1 MKGSKFASQPVVSN
15 YEIQRLE
22 KLRQN
27 AKLMEAKG
35 HGKDSLANKILE
47 SNAQIH
53 FQNSRVEDI
62 YSDEDEMYTPDEEE
76 ESEKEQHEEEDEDD
90 SNVLEQPT
98 SKKLPKTMSSFVAKH
113 VNQPRKEVATIV
125 SPMTR
130 SGSMAESL
138 KQVAQSQQKQKA
150 HNFEH
155 KKQQQ
160 QPTSKKNGL
169 QSQKVQQPKKYC
181 TPGSM
186 SHFRD
191 LRMKQLRNSI
201 ALTNTEVPC
210 NNDDE
215 GVEGQHSSYAP
226 NEAPDYE
233 PFFLNVGSK
242 LTKHRGPTKLLN
254 VHART
259 SEERKLVVLNSFGQ
273 PVGPTRETVKEF
285 RGFLG
290 TIARN
295 SKLAPLNYCDWPSVP
310 SQDTIWKYILER
322 YIVAEEGRKCILE
335 IVGARWRGYKCW
347 VKKHQFY
354 AYETYEKR
362 WEKRPQTIPDAQFKD
377 LLDYW
382 DFELVKELSDKNK
395 SNRLKADDMH
405 TLGPNSYAL
414 LRHELQQED
423 PNKEPPSQAKVYIK
437 SRTRNPKRKYKTS
450 YQKTKQNMVSW
461 NASTTKSSVGG
472 PSSVAAD
479 SLHQKEGEGGASQTS
494 KMLKLTVEGK
504 VAIPRNREVANKTS
518 IRVPKPGG

>member
-1 MKGSKFASQPVVSN
+1 MESK
-15 YEIQRLE
+15 R
-22 KLRQN
+22 
-27 AKLMEAKG
+27 

-62 YSDEDEMYTPDEEE
+62 YSDEDEMCIPNEEE

-90 SNVLEQPT
+90 KQPT

-113 VNQPRKEVATIV
+113 VNQPRKEAATIV

-155 KKQQQ
+155 KKQQK
-160 QPTSKKNGL
+160 QPTSKKNSL

-181 TPGSM
+181 TPGSI
-186 SHFRD
+186 SRFRD

-201 ALTNTEVPC
+201 ALTDTEVPC

-215 GVEGQHSSYAP
+215 GVEGQHSSHAP

-233 PFFLNVGSK
+233 PCHLIVESEIRVPEFEAQPRNNGSK
-242 LTKHRGPTKLLN
+242 EGSTLKKHRGPTKLLN

-273 PVGPTRETVKEF
+273 PVGPTKEIIKEF

-295 SKLAPLNYCDWPSVP
+295 SKLAPLNYCDWPS
-310 SQDTIWKYILER
+310 ER

-347 VKKHQFY
+347 VKKHHFY

-362 WEKRPQTIPDAQFKD
+362 WEKRPQTILDAQFKD
-377 LLDYW
+377 LVNYW
-382 DFELVKELSDKNK
+382 DFELVKELSNKNK

-414 LRHELQQED
+414 LRHELEKMEALNAQQHEEGATYQD
-423 PNKEPPSQAKVYIK
+423 PYYDMIKNPSTVVVYAFMGQCIERDWVERLQQLN
-437 SRTRNPKRKYKTS
+437 SGMDLVFPDSFGGQLIRD
-450 YQKTKQNMVSW
+450 
-461 NASTTKSSVGG
+461 ASTTKSSVGG
-472 PSSVAAD
+472 PSSVAVD
-479 SLHQKEGEGGASQTS
+479 SSHQVSA
-494 KMLKLTVEGK
+494 
-504 VAIPRNREVANKTS
+504 
-518 IRVPKPGG
+518 

>member
-1 MKGSKFASQPVVSN
+1 
-15 YEIQRLE
+15 
-22 KLRQN
+22 
-27 AKLMEAKG
+27 
-35 HGKDSLANKILE
+35 
-47 SNAQIH
+47 
-53 FQNSRVEDI
+53 FQDI
-62 YSDEDEMYTPDEEE
+62 YSDEDEMYIPDEEE

-98 SKKLPKTMSSFVAKH
+98 SKKLPKTMSSFLAKH

-186 SHFRD
+186 SRFRD
-191 LRMKQLRNSI
+191 LRMKQLRKSI
-201 ALTNTEVPC
+201 ALIDTEVPC

-215 GVEGQHSSYAP
+215 GVEGQHSSHAP

-233 PFFLNVGSK
+233 PCHLIVESEIRVLEFEAKPRNNGSKEVFLNVGSTLK
-242 LTKHRGPTKLLN
+242 KHQGPTKLLN

-273 PVGPTRETVKEF
+273 PVGPTKETVKEF
-285 RGFLG
+285 IGFLG

-295 SKLAPLNYCDWPSVP
+295 SKLAPLNYYDWPSVP
-310 SQDTIWKYILER
+310 SQNAIWKYILER

-335 IVGARWRGYKCW
+335 IIGARWRGYKCW
-347 VKKHQFY
+347 VKKHHFY

-382 DFELVKELSDKNK
+382 DFELVKELSNKNK

-461 NASTTKSSVGG
+461 NASTAKSSVGG

-479 SLHQKEGEGGASQTS
+479 SLHQAS
-494 KMLKLTVEGK
+494 
-504 VAIPRNREVANKTS
+504 A
-518 IRVPKPGG
+518 

>member
-1 MKGSKFASQPVVSN
+1 MKGSKFASQPMVSN

-27 AKLMEAKG
+27 ANLMEAKG

-62 YSDEDEMYTPDEEE
+62 YSDEDEMYIPDEEE

-113 VNQPRKEVATIV
+113 VNQPRKGVATIV

-186 SHFRD
+186 SRFRD

-201 ALTNTEVPC
+201 ALTDTEVPC

-215 GVEGQHSSYAP
+215 GVEGQHSSHAP

-233 PFFLNVGSK
+233 PCHLIVESEIRVPEFEAQPRDNGSK
-242 LTKHRGPTKLLN
+242 EASKC
-254 VHART
+254 
-259 SEERKLVVLNSFGQ
+259 SLVQSYQ
-273 PVGPTRETVKEF
+273 
-285 RGFLG
+285 
-290 TIARN
+290 
-295 SKLAPLNYCDWPSVP
+295 SKAFF
-310 SQDTIWKYILER
+310 QER

-335 IVGARWRGYKCW
+335 IVGARWCGYKCW
-347 VKKHQFY
+347 VKKHHFY

-382 DFELVKELSDKNK
+382 DFELVKELSNKNK

-405 TLGPNSYAL
+405 TLGANSYAL

-423 PNKEPPSQAKVYIK
+423 PKKEPPSQAKVYIK

-450 YQKTKQNMVSW
+450 YQQTKQNMLSR
-461 NASTTKSSVGG
+461 NASMAKSSVGG

-479 SLHQKEGEGGASQTS
+479 SLHQ
-494 KMLKLTVEGK
+494 
-504 VAIPRNREVANKTS
+504 
-518 IRVPKPGG
+518 

>member
-1 MKGSKFASQPVVSN
+1 
-15 YEIQRLE
+15 
-22 KLRQN
+22 
-27 AKLMEAKG
+27 MEAKG

-62 YSDEDEMYTPDEEE
+62 YSDEDEMYIPDEEE

-169 QSQKVQQPKKYC
+169 QSQKVQQ
-181 TPGSM
+181 
-186 SHFRD
+186 
-191 LRMKQLRNSI
+191 
-201 ALTNTEVPC
+201 
-210 NNDDE
+210 
-215 GVEGQHSSYAP
+215 
-226 NEAPDYE
+226 
-233 PFFLNVGSK
+233 
-242 LTKHRGPTKLLN
+242 TKEILHPLGRCHRLEYQNLKHN
-254 VHART
+254 
-259 SEERKLVVLNSFGQ
+259 
-273 PVGPTRETVKEF
+273 
-285 RGFLG
+285 LG
-290 TIARN
+290 TMALR
-295 SKLAPLNYCDWPSVP
+295 K
-310 SQDTIWKYILER
+310 ER

-347 VKKHQFY
+347 VKKHHFY

-382 DFELVKELSDKNK
+382 DFELVKELSNKNK

-450 YQKTKQNMVSW
+450 YQQTKQNMFSR
-461 NASTTKSSVGG
+461 NASTAKPSVGG

-479 SLHQKEGEGGASQTS
+479 SLHQLIGSA
-494 KMLKLTVEGK
+494 LC
-504 VAIPRNREVANKTS
+504 
-518 IRVPKPGG
+518 

>member
-62 YSDEDEMYTPDEEE
+62 YSDEDEMYIPDEEE

-186 SHFRD
+186 SRFRD

-201 ALTNTEVPC
+201 ALTDTEVPC

-215 GVEGQHSSYAP
+215 GVEGST
-226 NEAPDYE
+226 
-233 PFFLNVGSK
+233 LK
-242 LTKHRGPTKLLN
+242 KHRGPTKLLN

-273 PVGPTRETVKEF
+273 P
-285 RGFLG
+285 
-290 TIARN
+290 
-295 SKLAPLNYCDWPSVP
+295 
-310 SQDTIWKYILER
+310 ER

-347 VKKHQFY
+347 VKKHHFY

-382 DFELVKELSDKNK
+382 DFELVKELSNKNK

-461 NASTTKSSVGG
+461 NASTAKSSVGG

-479 SLHQKEGEGGASQTS
+479 SLHQ
-494 KMLKLTVEGK
+494 
-504 VAIPRNREVANKTS
+504 
-518 IRVPKPGG
+518 